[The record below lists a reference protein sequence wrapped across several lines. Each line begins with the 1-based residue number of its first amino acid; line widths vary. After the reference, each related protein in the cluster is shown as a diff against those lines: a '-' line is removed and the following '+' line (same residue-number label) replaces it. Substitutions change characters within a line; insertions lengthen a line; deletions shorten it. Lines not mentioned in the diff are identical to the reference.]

1 MQSYLSSNDN
11 KRRANISNVNSNN
24 STTDKQL
31 PLAISNTN
39 TTEKML
45 DVRSKS
51 ETNRHATAVQIVPL
65 PSDEEVALTC
75 FQCTLNIYLV

>member
-24 STTDKQL
+24 STTDKQF

-39 TTEKML
+39 TTEKNA
-45 DVRSKS
+45 RCK
-51 ETNRHATAVQIVPL
+51 I
-65 PSDEEVALTC
+65 
-75 FQCTLNIYLV
+75 